1 MKEMKKPTRKLICLL
16 AVLAMLLCMVPFQ
29 AVPANAAQNE
39 GTFTV
44 CSMNVDGLPKKILF
58 VTLNGDGP
66 GSDGTKK
73 ISAKMATYGWDIIA
87 VSEDFNYHTELMSS
101 LTDYNCGTHGGKV
114 SGLSNSTDGLNLIWK
129 KSVTT
134 TGETRVKW
142 KDNYASGTFGTGNG
156 ADTMITKGF
165 RFYQC
170 TVADGVTVDVY
181 TLHMDADSDA
191 EDIAARESQLKQL
204 AAAIKASNNGN
215 PIIVMGDTNC
225 RYTRENLQTLFI
237 DSINADE
244 RFTIQDAWIE
254 KVREGNYP
262 EHGAESIV
270 AQDKGGTYPYP
281 DAEIV
286 DKIFYINNSDSK
298 VQISADYYLIA
309 ENFVDSDGI
318 ALADHW
324 PVVVQFS
331 YSITPDHVHSYA
343 ASGSQNATCEENG
356 YVTYRCSC
364 GDSYTETIPAI
375 GHDYDNGKVT
385 TTAGCESEGVKT
397 FTCANCGDTY
407 TESIP
412 ATGHD
417 YDNGKVTA
425 AAGCESEGVK
435 TFTCANCGDTYTES
449 IPAIGHDYDNGK
461 VTTAAGCESEGVKTF
476 TCANCGDTY
485 TESIPATGHD
495 YVKTVEAAT
504 CEKDGLN
511 TFTCSHC
518 GDSYTEVIPAIGHN
532 YVKTVKNATC
542 EEAGANIFTCSYCGD
557 SYSETIA
564 ATGHSY
570 STSIQQPTC
579 EKDGATIHTCIHCGD
594 SYSETIAAIGHNYVK
609 TVKNATCEEA
619 GANIY
624 TCEHCSDSYSET
636 IPALGHSYVD
646 GFCENC
652 GGKEL
657 TGELKLGSEVK
668 SLTSGKKYAIVF
680 YSTSGDFS
688 LNHRNTTPTAS
699 QFTYSKGDVVDEGY
713 VWTII
718 EENGKYLIS
727 TQVDGETYYLYKTN
741 QYYGCGYKLTLTADK
756 DTATAWTLS
765 RNSAGNLTLSV
776 KVGSRNWYLR
786 YFSTFFGWTTSFNS
800 SGLHIF
806 EIEES

>member
-309 ENFVDSDGI
+309 ENFVDSDGT

-385 TTAGCESEGVKT
+385 TT
-397 FTCANCGDTY
+397 
-407 TESIP
+407 
-412 ATGHD
+412 
-417 YDNGKVTA
+417 
-425 AAGCESEGVK
+425 
-435 TFTCANCGDTYTES
+435 
-449 IPAIGHDYDNGK
+449 
-461 VTTAAGCESEGVKTF
+461 AGCESEGVKTF

-646 GFCENC
+646 GICENC

-680 YSTSGDFS
+680 YSTSGNFS

-699 QFTYSKGDVVDEGY
+699 QFAYSKGDVVDEGY